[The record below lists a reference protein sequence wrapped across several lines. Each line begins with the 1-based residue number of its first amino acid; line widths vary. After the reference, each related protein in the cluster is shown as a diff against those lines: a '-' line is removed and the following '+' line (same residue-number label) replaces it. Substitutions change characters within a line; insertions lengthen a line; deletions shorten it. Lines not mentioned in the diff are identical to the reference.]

1 MPSSPKPDR
10 LKPDRL
16 KPDRMPLLSEA
27 EETALQHRMAVDPDA
42 RELTPDELGRMRP
55 AREVLPPALFA
66 ALARRGRPRSAAKRI
81 QVTLRVDPTIL
92 DAYKAGGPGW
102 QTRMNAALAQGI
114 ERMGAPTP
122 EREQRKD
129 GRKIG

>member
-1 MPSSPKPDR
+1 
-10 LKPDRL
+10 
-16 KPDRMPLLSEA
+16 MPLLSEA

-42 RELTPDELGRMRP
+42 RELTADELGRMRP

-66 ALARRGRPRSAAKRI
+66 ALVKRGRPKSETKRVP
-81 QVTLRVDPTIL
+81 VTLRVDPSVL

-114 ERMGAPTP
+114 EVHGVLVSGT
-122 EREQRKD
+122 
-129 GRKIG
+129 GRRGEG